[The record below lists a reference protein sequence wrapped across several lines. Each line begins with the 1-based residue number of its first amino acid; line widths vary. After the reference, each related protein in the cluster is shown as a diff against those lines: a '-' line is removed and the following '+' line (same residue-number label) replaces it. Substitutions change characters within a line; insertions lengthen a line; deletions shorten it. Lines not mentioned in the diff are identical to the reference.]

1 MIAAHAD
8 RKYEKQPR
16 LTEPDGVKINKWENL
31 PLQIVKKI
39 PNIQWQKNRLQNLY
53 LQDRKQ

>member
-8 RKYEKQPR
+8 WKYEKQPW

-31 PLQIVKKI
+31 PL
-39 PNIQWQKNRLQNLY
+39 
-53 LQDRKQ
+53 